1 MPPSVR
7 ALADLPDLGLRAL
20 TTDVRALARPVR
32 WVATSELSDPGP
44 YLEGGELVLTTGM
57 RLDPDDA
64 EAARAY
70 VARLVAADVAA
81 LAFGPGPVHE
91 STPVVLVEAASE
103 AGLALL
109 EVPAPVP
116 FIAVS
121 KAVSRLLVAE
131 ENEQVARGVTAQ
143 RELIRAALAAADEGP
158 AEAAAAVLP
167 RLVRH
172 LGGFALLLDAAGGL
186 VHAQPG
192 SAARRLPELLDEVA
206 RLRPRGLLAA
216 AVVADAQEH
225 VAVQPLGV
233 HGRTLGFLVVGTREA
248 PGPGDQAVVHL
259 AVSLLSAAFARAH
272 GRAYADDAMRTAA
285 MRMLLAGLLA
295 HLPLGDLGWALP
307 GPVRMVAVEP
317 RSAVDAAAALAAAVP
332 GAAVAAR
339 VLAESPGTLVAA
351 VPAGTP
357 ADRFATLVDGPEP
370 VASAVGVGDAADPAD
385 SAALHR
391 SLVRARRAL
400 GVAAGSEE
408 PVRRYED
415 LGTGLDALWD
425 PGAADAWARDLLAP
439 LRADRTDLAG
449 TLRAWLDRHGQ
460 VDAAAGD
467 LGVHRHTV
475 RHRLRR
481 VEALLGRSLDD
492 PEVRAE
498 LYLALS
504 RDGTTGTGT
513 A

>member
-7 ALADLPDLGLRAL
+7 ALADLPDLGLRVL
-20 TTDVRALARPVR
+20 TTDSGPLARPVR
-32 WVATSELSDPGP
+32 WVATSELADPGP

-57 RLDPDDA
+57 RLDADDA
-64 EAARAY
+64 DAARAY
-70 VARLVAADVAA
+70 VSRLVAADVAA

-91 STPVVLVEAASE
+91 RTPPVLVDAADD

-121 KAVSRLLVAE
+121 KAVSRLLGAE
-131 ENEQVARGVTAQ
+131 ENEQVARGFTVQ
-143 RELIRAALAAADEGP
+143 RELIRAALATSDDGP

-167 RLVRH
+167 KLVRH
-172 LGGFALLLDAAGGL
+172 LGGFALLLDSAGGL
-186 VHAQPG
+186 VHAQPA
-192 SAARRLPELLDEVA
+192 SADRRLPEVADEVA

-225 VAVQPLGV
+225 IAVQPLGV
-233 HGRTLGFLVVGTREA
+233 HGRSLGFLAVGTREA

-259 AVSLLSAAFARAH
+259 AVSLLSSALARAH
-272 GRAYADDAMRTAA
+272 GRSHADDAVRTAA
-285 MRMLLAGLLA
+285 MRMLLAGQLA
-295 HLPLGDLGWALP
+295 QLPLGDLGWALP
-307 GPVRMVAVEP
+307 GPVRVVVVES
-317 RSAVDAAAALAAAVP
+317 RSAADVAGALSAAVP
-332 GAAVAAR
+332 GAAVAVR
-339 VLAESPGTLVAA
+339 VLAEAPSTLVAV
-351 VPAGTP
+351 VPAATT
-357 ADRFATLVDGPEP
+357 ADRLAGLAEGPEP
-370 VASAVGVGDAADPAD
+370 AAAAIGVGDVADPAD

-400 GVAAGSEE
+400 GVAAGTEDR
-408 PVRRYED
+408 VRRYED

-481 VEALLGRSLDD
+481 VEALLDRSLDD

-504 RDGTTGTGT
+504 RHGTTRTGES
-513 A
+513 